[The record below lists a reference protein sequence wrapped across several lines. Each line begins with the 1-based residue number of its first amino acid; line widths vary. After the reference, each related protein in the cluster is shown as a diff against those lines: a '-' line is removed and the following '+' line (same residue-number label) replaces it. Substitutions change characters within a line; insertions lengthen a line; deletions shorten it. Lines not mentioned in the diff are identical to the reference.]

1 MVVTLFGEC
10 FADGHPTDGMERVC
24 STRFAP
30 MADGGFLRVR
40 GECNLQGKRWE
51 GEFVLSTESLA
62 EHVVEVLGVR
72 FHRTTSAEAI
82 ELMLH
87 WIAEKSRRM
96 VITAGPEFVMKSQEV
111 PEVLK
116 ISRAAD
122 LVTADGIG
130 VVWAAARM
138 GRPVPE
144 RVTGVELVLEL
155 LKEATRR
162 NQTLRVYLLGSSLP
176 SLEACLAVLRR
187 DFPMHQFAGRDGYFP
202 TTEMPHVMEAIA
214 DFAPDVW
221 LVGMGQPRQEQVIY
235 QWLSQIPPCV
245 AIGVGGSFDVW
256 GGTVPRAP
264 QIFRKLNVEW
274 LYRLLREPSRIRRQ
288 TALPRF
294 AWRVVRQNQSYA
306 PHKR

>member
-1 MVVTLFGEC
+1 
-10 FADGHPTDGMERVC
+10 
-24 STRFAP
+24 
-30 MADGGFLRVR
+30 MADGGFLCAC

-144 RVTGVELVLEL
+144 RVTGVELVLDL

-162 NQTLRVYLLGSSLP
+162 NQTLRVYLLGSSRP
-176 SLEACLAVLRR
+176 SLDACLSTLQR

-202 TTEMPHVMEAIA
+202 TPEMPRVMEAIA
-214 DFAPDVW
+214 DFAPDIW

-235 QWLSQIPPCV
+235 QWLSQLPPCV
-245 AIGVGGSFDVW
+245 ALGVGGSFDVW

-264 QIFRKLNVEW
+264 QVFRKLNLEW
-274 LYRLLREPSRIRRQ
+274 LYRLLREPSRLRRQ

-306 PHKR
+306 ADKR